1 MWITSIPLALF
12 CACQESLYK
21 EDDGSGNMLW
31 VKLCPSQKL
40 CWGFNSFY
48 PLMWSFLD
56 TGSLQMSS
64 SSDEAIRV
72 SSSPIKLVSLQEE
85 KSVVWRQDKRQAI
98 QLEAKE
104 CQGLWWPVEARSS
117 KEGLYSWSQ
126 RVCEPADIDC
136 RLLDSGTV
144 RQ

>member
-1 MWITSIPLALF
+1 MWITSIPLAFF
-12 CACQESLYK
+12 CAYQGSLYK
-21 EDDGSGNMLW
+21 EDDGSGNVLW
-31 VKLCPSQKL
+31 VKLCPSKKL
-40 CWGFNSFY
+40 CWSFNSFY
-48 PLMWSFLD
+48 LWMWSFLD

-64 SSDEAIRV
+64 SSDEVIRV

-85 KSVVWRQDKRQAI
+85 ESVVWWQDKRQAI

-126 RVCEPADIDC
+126 RQCEPVDTDC